1 MNIGEKI
8 YNLRTKAGISQEA
21 LGDELGVTRQAVSN
35 WEVGKSTPDVN
46 NIKMIANYFNVP
58 LSDLIDENIDEVII
72 KPEESKAMNKLNNS
86 SKILL
91 IIASSLALLLFLGSM
106 LIILLQKPLSSLFKL
121 TVHGEH
127 MFVFPVLEFIGTLIL
142 VTFII
147 IISLNVILKKH
158 LTKNISFEI
167 VSIVVCTLCINTFLT
182 LPGLAT
188 TLFKNSLNNME
199 YALSYSSVKYLLQ
212 QVQSPM
218 IITSIVF
225 ITGISLSLAAKTV
238 KYK

>member
-8 YNLRTKAGISQEA
+8 YNLRTKAGISQETMG
-21 LGDELGVTRQAVSN
+21 LDLGVSRQAVSK
-35 WEVGKSTPDVN
+35 WETNQSTPDIE

-58 LSDLIDENIDEVII
+58 LTDLIDEKVDKLII
-72 KPEESKAMNKLNNS
+72 KPEETKAMNKLNNS
-86 SKILL
+86 SKTLL
-91 IIASSLALLLFLGSM
+91 IIASSLSILLFLGSM

-127 MFVFPVLEFIGTLIL
+127 IFVFPILEFIGTLIL

-158 LTKNISFEI
+158 LAKNISFEI
-167 VSIVVCTLCINTFLT
+167 VSIVVCALCINTFLT

-188 TLFKNSLNNME
+188 TLLKNSLNNMD

>member
-1 MNIGEKI
+1 MNTA
-8 YNLRTKAGISQEA
+8 LRAEETKAI
-21 LGDELGVTRQAVSN
+21 
-35 WEVGKSTPDVN
+35 
-46 NIKMIANYFNVP
+46 
-58 LSDLIDENIDEVII
+58 
-72 KPEESKAMNKLNNS
+72 NKLNNS

-127 MFVFPVLEFIGTLIL
+127 IFVFPVLEFIGTLIL

-158 LTKNISFEI
+158 LAKNISFEI
-167 VSIVVCTLCINTFLT
+167 VSIVVCALCINAFLT

-188 TLFKNSLNNME
+188 TLFK
-199 YALSYSSVKYLLQ
+199 
-212 QVQSPM
+212 
-218 IITSIVF
+218 
-225 ITGISLSLAAKTV
+225 
-238 KYK
+238 KYKDGYKYIEVVNNEK